1 MVVLPLD
8 FEVLNE
14 SIPVDFQKSIE
25 PMPVDFYEV
34 QVVSTCRISVRQV
47 ETVLIIE

>member
-1 MVVLPLD
+1 MVVFPLD
-8 FEVLNE
+8 FEILDE
-14 SIPVDFQKSIE
+14 SIPINFKESTA
-25 PMPVDFYEV
+25 PMAVDFYEV